1 MVNNNISK
9 CKTKSN
15 YQSKEIKVKV
25 KWSMYTIKYFK
36 MSIIMSPLTSDF
48 VRVTYPLSKDLLWR
62 DEKTFTLEVVQR

>member
-25 KWSMYTIKYFK
+25 KWRMYTIKYFK
-36 MSIIMSPLTSDF
+36 TSIIMSPLTSDF